1 MKTQP
6 YIKLYNFEGFNST
19 EDVLMSLIV
28 SLHENKKQICFSN
41 HYASLRCKVSVGT
54 ISRTL
59 NSFSKNGF
67 VKLNFTT
74 NGRVIELLNTPNYL
88 EFNVD
93 CDIAE
98 RVEDV
103 SNPLAINA
111 RPLALNANS
120 LITDAN
126 PLASDANNIRVDI
139 KEDIKE
145 SRVVVGLYGN
155 HHDYPSD
162 FLSFVEEYK
171 DDAKI
176 TVTQRS
182 TGEPDGINFENKAG
196 DFKNDY
202 RFMLANVVTDKLKA
216 DKFKGVKWGVEIAPA
231 VASIQRLRFMAQAN
245 SEETTFVAKV
255 ESGALK
261 FYFGDHSSHSGNF
274 VFQHDVAG
282 ALTKA
287 WNWPVGAVI
296 SILSLAGDKSL
307 KFSDEGAAMITVDS
321 GIATYNY
328 ILPAQQK

>member
-1 MKTQP
+1 MRDYLLDIVQHTHGLGIIDLVKITGTDSETV
-6 YIKLYNFEGFNST
+6 IDALA
-19 EDVLMSLIV
+19 EDRSVIV
-28 SLHENKKQICFSN
+28 QARFKNPVPEF
-41 HYASLRCKVSVGT
+41 VGT
-54 ISRTL
+54 FGMPNL
-59 NSFSKNGF
+59 A
-67 VKLNFTT
+67 KLNT
-74 NGRVIELLNTPNYL
+74 ILN
-88 EFNVD
+88 
-93 CDIAE
+93 IQ
-98 RVEDV
+98 
-103 SNPLAINA
+103 
-111 RPLALNANS
+111 
-120 LITDAN
+120 
-126 PLASDANNIRVDI
+126 
-139 KEDIKE
+139 
-145 SRVVVGLYGN
+145 
-155 HHDYPSD
+155 
-162 FLSFVEEYK
+162 EYK

-176 TVTQRS
+176 SVTKQDYNGES
-182 TGEPDGINFENKAG
+182 TPAGIHFENKVG

-216 DKFKGVKWGVEIAPA
+216 VKFKGVKWGVEIEPA

-245 SEETTFVAKV
+245 SEETTFIAKV

>member
-1 MKTQP
+1 MRDYLLDIVQHTHGLGIIDLVKITGTDSETV
-6 YIKLYNFEGFNST
+6 IDALA
-19 EDVLMSLIV
+19 EDRSVIV
-28 SLHENKKQICFSN
+28 QARFKNPVPEF
-41 HYASLRCKVSVGT
+41 AGT
-54 ISRTL
+54 FGMPNL
-59 NSFSKNGF
+59 A
-67 VKLNFTT
+67 KLNT
-74 NGRVIELLNTPNYL
+74 ILNIQEY
-88 EFNVD
+88 
-93 CDIAE
+93 
-98 RVEDV
+98 
-103 SNPLAINA
+103 
-111 RPLALNANS
+111 
-120 LITDAN
+120 
-126 PLASDANNIRVDI
+126 
-139 KEDIKE
+139 KEDAQISVTKQDYNGE
-145 SRVVVGLYGN
+145 ST
-155 HHDYPSD
+155 P
-162 FLSFVEEYK
+162 
-171 DDAKI
+171 A
-176 TVTQRS
+176 
-182 TGEPDGINFENKAG
+182 GIHFENKAG

-216 DKFKGVKWGVEIAPA
+216 VKFKGVKWGVEIEPA

-282 ALTKA
+282 ALSKA